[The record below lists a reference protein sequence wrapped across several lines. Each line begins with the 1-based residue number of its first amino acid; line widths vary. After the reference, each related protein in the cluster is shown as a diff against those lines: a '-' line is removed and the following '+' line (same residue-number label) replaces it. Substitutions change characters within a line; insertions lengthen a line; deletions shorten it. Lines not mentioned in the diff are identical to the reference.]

1 MIITGK
7 KVNNI
12 QLFISFGTQQRN
24 KHTYSI
30 HQHQN
35 TIDFSVIKY
44 FLTQNKSRFGYWFFE
59 NSINNIWKDINS
71 NYTTKSSILQA
82 SS

>member
-1 MIITGK
+1 M
-7 KVNNI
+7 NNI

-35 TIDFSVIKY
+35 TIDFSVIKF
-44 FLTQNKSRFGYWFFE
+44 FLTQDESRFGYWFFE
-59 NSINNIWKDINS
+59 NSINNIRKDLTS
-71 NYTTKSSILQA
+71 NYTTKFSILQT